1 MSNERTD
8 KTDIYRFRRV
18 KWGNP
23 RHQMNKLRNAMPA
36 IAEGDRE
43 PAGRWF
49 WVAVFL
55 LLAFTLF
62 NIYLIVTGTQL
73 F

>member
-1 MSNERTD
+1 MGNERTQ
-8 KTDIYRFRRV
+8 KTDVYRFRRV

-36 IAEGDRE
+36 MAEGERE
-43 PAGRWF
+43 AAGLWF
-49 WVAVFL
+49 WLAVACL
-55 LLAFTLF
+55 SAFSF
-62 NIYLIVTGTQL
+62 SCVYLIVTETRL

>member
-1 MSNERTD
+1 MSNQRTE
-8 KTDIYRFRRV
+8 KTDVYRFRRV

-36 IAEGDRE
+36 ITEGERE

-49 WVAVFL
+49 WFAVVL
-55 LLAFTLF
+55 LVAFTLF
-62 NIYLIVTGTQL
+62 NVYVIVTGIQL